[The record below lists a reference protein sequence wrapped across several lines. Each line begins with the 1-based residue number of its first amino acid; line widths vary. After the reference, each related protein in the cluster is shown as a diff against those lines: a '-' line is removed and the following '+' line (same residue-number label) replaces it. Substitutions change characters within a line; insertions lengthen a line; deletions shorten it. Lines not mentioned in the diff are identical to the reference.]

1 MNASK
6 YWRQLA
12 IATIASTL
20 LTACASGASGG
31 GGSDNSASNGN
42 TANSNTG
49 GSNGGSNSANG
60 AAGDSGATDPAYLLT
75 RGDDVYVNVYN
86 ESDLSMDQKIDS
98 RGIIRLPY
106 LGEVSV
112 SGQTVRQAESN
123 LEKLLVEKKLLRKPM
138 VNITVRDFASHEVSV
153 IGAVNGAGRY
163 RMPREKASMEILDVI
178 TSMGGFRPTA
188 KSDQV
193 KVTRTLDSGEEKTTT
208 VDVEAMINPRRG
220 DETAHSFLI
229 YPGDRIYVPERLW

>member
-1 MNASK
+1 MNASN

-12 IATIASTL
+12 IATVVSTL
-20 LTACASGASGG
+20 LTACASGASDA
-31 GGSDNSASNGN
+31 SSSNANSA
-42 TANSNTG
+42 NSSAS
-49 GSNGGSNSANG
+49 GSNGGSNGNG
-60 AAGDSGATDPAYLLT
+60 ATGPSDSGATDPAYLLT
-75 RGDDVYVNVYN
+75 RGDDIYVNVYN
-86 ESDLSMDQKIDS
+86 EGDLSIDQKIDS

-138 VNITVRDFASHEVSV
+138 VNISVRDFASHEVSV

-163 RMPREKASMEILDVI
+163 RMPREKANMEILDVI